1 MEFRKILLPYQIE
14 AYSALEKYKYSILM
28 WSRQTGK
35 SFVISLWA
43 TFRAL
48 EKKNHTI
55 LIISPTERQSKNL
68 MNKVKMHIK
77 ALKLISESEVSFD
90 EFKVFIDDT
99 ELTVL
104 ETRFPNGTTIVGLPA
119 NPDGV
124 RGYSGDVIMEE
135 SAFFKDG
142 YGVYQ
147 AVFPSITRKKDYK
160 FIVISTPKTKHDIFG
175 HLWQMSQDNPR
186 WYRQKLTIYDAVNK
200 GLDIDIEE
208 LKEGVP
214 TEDIWKQEYLCEF
227 LEEDEYLLPYEL
239 IHSCTQENIE
249 TNVTKADGEFYLG
262 IDIGR
267 RKDLTVLSFI
277 EKIGSKLILRKL
289 EILKNMP
296 FSKQLQFIENFMPF
310 VKRVA
315 IDETGIGMQIA
326 EELKNKYGSKVIP
339 VYFTNK
345 SKDELATKL
354 KSKFEDRLITIPP
367 DRDLIQDLHSVK
379 KSVTTAGNIK
389 YEAKR
394 TDKGHA
400 DRFWSLALAIYASED
415 YKSKGSISIVNS
427 NIWNSKRLEIQY

>member
-14 AYSALEKYKYSILM
+14 AYNALEKYKYSILM

-186 WYRQKLTIYDAVNK
+186 WYRQKLTIYDAVKK

-249 TNVTKADGEFYLG
+249 ANITKSDGEFYLG

-277 EKIGSKLILRKL
+277 EKVGSKLILRKL
-289 EILKNMP
+289 EVLKNIP

-354 KSKFEDRLITIPP
+354 KSKFEDRIIIIPP

-389 YEAKR
+389 YEAER

-400 DRFWSLALAIYASED
+400 DRFWSLALAVTAAD
-415 YKSKGSISIVNS
+415 SKKFD
-427 NIWNSKRLEIQY
+427 WTFKFLKAKWL

>member
-1 MEFRKILLPYQIE
+1 MEFKKILLPYQIE
-14 AYSALEKYKYSILM
+14 AYNALEKYKYSILM

-249 TNVTKADGEFYLG
+249 ANITRLDGEFYLG

-277 EKIGSKLILRKL
+277 EKVGSKLILRKL
-289 EILKNMP
+289 EVLKNIP
-296 FSKQLQFIENFMPF
+296 FSRQLQFIENFMPF

-326 EELKNKYGSKVIP
+326 EELKDKYGSKVIP

-354 KSKFEDRLITIPP
+354 KSKFEDRLVTIPP

-389 YEAKR
+389 YEADR

-415 YKSKGSISIVNS
+415 SKSKGSVSVVNS
-427 NIWNSKRLEIQY
+427 NIWNSRKLEINY

>member
-1 MEFRKILLPYQIE
+1 MEFKKILLPYQQHAYNAIE
-14 AYSALEKYKYSILM
+14 KHKYSILM

-48 EKKNHTI
+48 EKSNHTI

-77 ALKLISESEVSFD
+77 ALKLISESEVSFE

-99 ELTVL
+99 EITVL
-104 ETRFPNGTTIVGLPA
+104 ETRFPNGTTIYGLPA

-135 SAFFKDG
+135 AAFFKDG

-175 HLWQMSQDNPR
+175 HIWQMSDENPR
-186 WYRQKLTIYDAVNK
+186 WFRERLTIYDAVQR

-214 TEDIWKQEYLCEF
+214 TEDIWRQEYLCEF

-239 IHSCTQENIE
+239 IHSCTDERVERNISSE
-249 TNVTKADGEFYLG
+249 GEFYLG

-267 RKDLTVLSFI
+267 RKDLTVLSFV
-277 EKIGSKLILRKL
+277 EKVGNKLLLRKL
-289 EILKNMP
+289 EILKNMS
-296 FSKQLQFIENFMPF
+296 FSKQMEFINLYIPF
-310 VKRVA
+310 VRRVA

-326 EELKNKYGSKVIP
+326 EELKEKWGAKVIP

-345 SKDELATKL
+345 IKDELATRL
-354 KSKFEDRLITIPP
+354 KSKFEDRLIVIPP
-367 DRDLIQDLHSVK
+367 DRNLIQDLHSVK
-379 KSVTTAGNIK
+379 KSVTSAGNIK
-389 YEAKR
+389 YEAER
-394 TDKGHA
+394 TKEGHA
-400 DRFWSLALAIYASED
+400 DRFWSLALAIYASENVN
-415 YKSKGSISIVNS
+415 KGKIAIVNNS
-427 NIWNSKRLEIQY
+427 IWNSERLKIQY